1 MVIGENQEEYVLVEE
16 SETVVVDGGQDPWG
30 EGRKIDQ
37 GGTVSSLN
45 D

>member
-1 MVIGENQEEYVLVEE
+1 MVIGETQEEYVLVEE

-30 EGRKIDQ
+30 EGRKTDQ

>member
-1 MVIGENQEEYVLVEE
+1 MVIGETQEEYVLVEE

-30 EGRKIDQ
+30 EGHKTDQ
-37 GGTVSSLN
+37 AGTVSSLN